1 VSIVQKGICQIEDL
15 DERGRGTGIFEGQKV
30 SLPYTVPGETIEFD
44 KHIYRRKSNYIL
56 NKIISPSLN
65 RIRPLCKYFGQC
77 GGCVL
82 QHLNLQEYTKFK
94 ESLIRKSLAEYQIQT
109 NLLPIITIPPGNR
122 RRANFEAVIKEDKLF
137 MGFHKLSSHKIVDL
151 DSCPALLP
159 NLSKLIPSLKDL
171 LSNIL
176 EIRQKAKIFVTQA
189 SNGIDVTFELYGQKV
204 LSDTQKKQI
213 EVFAETNNL
222 IRAVFRARKFID
234 IVHQKE
240 EPYVVFGDVKVPVD
254 AYCFLQASFE
264 SDRILQNLILKHA
277 LGKRG
282 VDLFCGRG
290 TFLLPLSKMYSMDGF
305 ESDKNAVEALS
316 SVIENLSVNI
326 AKQDLFLSPLT
337 NMQLSTYDFAV
348 INPPRCGAETQVIE
362 LAKSNVKRI
371 IYVSCN
377 PSTFARDAKILV
389 QNGYNLDQVQGVDQF
404 YWSHHLEIVGV
415 FAKSL

>member
-1 VSIVQKGICQIEDL
+1 VSIVQQGICQIEDL

-30 SLPYTVPGETIEFD
+30 CLPYTIRGETVEFD
-44 KHIYRRKSNYIL
+44 KHIYRRKSNYTL
-56 NKIISPSLN
+56 NKILKASPN
-65 RIRPLCKYFGQC
+65 RIQPLCKYFGQC

-94 ESLIRKSLAEYQIQT
+94 ESLIKKSLADYQIQT
-109 NLLPIITIPPGNR
+109 NLLPTITVPPGNR
-122 RRANFEAVIKEDKLF
+122 RRANFEAVKKEDKLF

-151 DSCPALLP
+151 DNCPALLP
-159 NLSKLIPSLKDL
+159 NLSKLIPNLKSL

-213 EVFAETNNL
+213 ENFAEKNNL
-222 IRAVFRARKFID
+222 IRSVFRARKFID
-234 IVHQKE
+234 VVYQTE
-240 EPYVVFGDVKVPVD
+240 EPYVIFGDVKVPVD

-264 SDRILQNLILKHA
+264 SDRILQDLILKYSS
-277 LGKRG
+277 GKKG

-290 TFLLPLSKMYSMDGF
+290 TFLLPLSKLYNMDGF
-305 ESDKNAVEALS
+305 ESDKNAVEALL
-316 SVIENLSVNI
+316 SVIENSNI
-326 AKQDLFLSPLT
+326 NITKQDLFLSPLT
-337 NMQLSTYDFAV
+337 STQLSIYDFAV
-348 INPPRCGAETQVIE
+348 INPPRCGAETQIIE
-362 LAKSNVKRI
+362 LAKGGIKRI

-377 PSTFARDAKILV
+377 PSTFARDAKILI

-404 YWSHHLEIVGV
+404 YWSHHLEAVGI
-415 FAKSL
+415 FSR